1 MPFRQSKNTVGNLNV
16 SSCICFTHSA
26 GNTSLSNN
34 RSGFFLFCCPS
45 FFDKNWLWMNRG
57 WLGKLKVPLAF
68 RLQQYSN
75 YAFKNCLSYVFR
87 SNTSFGELLIVVTPG
102 LNETKQIKIYD
113 RQLFQASL
121 TSKGRLHTE
130 KHCCFKELFFLQK
143 NLSQELNSC
152 NLRKSAINRLSM
164 SDDMSW

>member
-1 MPFRQSKNTVGNLNV
+1 
-16 SSCICFTHSA
+16 
-26 GNTSLSNN
+26 
-34 RSGFFLFCCPS
+34 
-45 FFDKNWLWMNRG
+45 MNRG

-164 SDDMSW
+164 SDDMS